1 MSNVVNFK
9 KPAAAKKQRGNT
21 LCRRGFHKWYVVDT
35 PFDSR
40 QGRLV
45 TRYRCKRC
53 GAEKTEAR

>member
-1 MSNVVNFK
+1 MGNVVKFK
-9 KPAAAKKQRGNT
+9 KPAAAGKHRGNT
-21 LCRRGFHKWYVVDT
+21 LCRRGFHKWRVVDT

-45 TRYRCKRC
+45 NRYRCTRC